1 MWTKKKKQENPFR
14 EKLWSYPT
22 IVSDIRP
29 KTCINADLQD
39 PHCGGTP
46 KNPTDDDN
54 QMHEAT
60 AAQFRI
66 KIFAQKHPNSL
77 LSSQQSAQIPKN
89 SNTVTFLPSTLHVSS
104 LPAPSSFKCYVETPK
119 ASIGH
124 ISHTAYK
131 HITQIGNFHQVVTR
145 RKFFTYHFFFFSCP
159 GQIS

>member
-1 MWTKKKKQENPFR
+1 MLIYRTHIVVELQKTPHMMPTKCMKQHLLRPESKFLHKNIQIACFHHSNQH
-14 EKLWSYPT
+14 KY
-22 IVSDIRP
+22 P
-29 KTCINADLQD
+29 KTVTQSRAYHLRYTC
-39 PHCGGTP
+39 
-46 KNPTDDDN
+46 
-54 QMHEAT
+54 
-60 AAQFRI
+60 
-66 KIFAQKHPNSL
+66 FA
-77 LSSQQSAQIPKN
+77 
-89 SNTVTFLPSTLHVSS
+89 S